1 MNKDINKNMNITV
14 GKFYALININKNI
27 KIYVGICTEIC
38 KPQYNDNRDK
48 YGNIIDI
55 VDRISRDLKFDNKIQ
70 NFTIDIKNYEDFTI
84 VETEENVADTEI
96 DILSNLHKYYKKTRC
111 FYNNP
116 RQNNE
121 IYDKHPSWILQYI

>member
-1 MNKDINKNMNITV
+1 MNITV
-14 GKFYALININKNI
+14 GNFYALININTNI
-27 KIYVGICTEIC
+27 KIYVGKCIEIC
-38 KPQYNDNRDK
+38 SPQYKDNKDK

-55 VDRISRDLKFDNKIQ
+55 VDRISRDLKFDNNIQ

-84 VETEENVADTEI
+84 VETDQHVADTEI
-96 DILSNLHKYYKKTRC
+96 DILSNLQKYYKKERC

-121 IYDKHPSWILQYI
+121 IYDKYPSWILQYI